1 MSMHNP
7 AHPGEL
13 IKHDCLDAMG
23 LSVTEGAKVLGVTR
37 QTLSNLVNKH
47 AAVSPEM
54 AIRLE
59 KAFGGSARAW
69 LKMQMNFDLWVAQR
83 KAPEIKVKR
92 YEVA

>member
-23 LSVTEGAKVLGVTR
+23 LSVTDGAKALGVTR

-47 AAVSPEM
+47 AAISPEM

-69 LKMQMNFDLWVAQR
+69 LNMQMNFDLWVAQK

-92 YEVA
+92 YEIA

>member
-1 MSMHNP
+1 MRMHNP

-13 IKHDCLDAMG
+13 IKNDCLDAFG
-23 LSVTEGAKVLGVTR
+23 LSVTEGAKALGVTR

-47 AAVSPEM
+47 AAISPEM

-69 LKMQMNFDLWVAQR
+69 LKMQMNYDLWEAQKNASNIR
-83 KAPEIKVKR
+83 VKR
-92 YEVA
+92 YEIA

>member
-1 MSMHNP
+1 MHNP

-13 IKHDCLDAMG
+13 IKNDCLDALG
-23 LSVTEGAKVLGVTR
+23 LSVTEGAKALGVTR

-47 AAVSPEM
+47 AAISPEM

-69 LKMQMNFDLWVAQR
+69 LKMQMNYDLWEAQ
-83 KAPEIKVKR
+83 KNASNIKVKR
-92 YEVA
+92 YEIA

>member
-1 MSMHNP
+1 MHNP

-13 IKHDCLDAMG
+13 IKNDCLDALG
-23 LSVTEGAKVLGVTR
+23 LSVTEGAKALGVTR

-47 AAVSPEM
+47 AAISPEM

-69 LKMQMNFDLWVAQR
+69 LKMQMNYDLWEAQ
-83 KAPEIKVKR
+83 KNASNINVKR
-92 YEVA
+92 YEIA

>member
-13 IKHDCLDAMG
+13 IKHDCLDTMG
-23 LSVTEGAKVLGVTR
+23 LCVTEGAKVLGVTR
-37 QTLSNLVNKH
+37 QTLSNLINKH

-69 LKMQMNFDLWVAQR
+69 LKMQMNFDLWVAQK
-83 KAPEIKVKR
+83 KAPKIKVKR